1 LSIGIN
7 GIKVNS
13 VMIAGK
19 KARKIRNEILAERMV
34 VRTSENAITRKEEIS
49 QRFRPPNPKG

>member
-1 LSIGIN
+1 MK
-7 GIKVNS
+7 GIKVKS

-34 VRTSENAITRKEEIS
+34 VLTSEKATTRNEEIS
-49 QRFRPPNPKG
+49 QRFSPPKP